1 MRSVVFI
8 YVANPVYSTLEEERI
23 AELTTE
29 AAGAPP
35 ADVGSGSVE
44 FQAFLASKFK
54 GGLSQAQA
62 LIRGDHDHASKN
74 TGVKRTATQAKSV
87 VAQRKRPP
95 PSTSD
100 SSSDDSLH
108 LNDESEDSEL

>member
-1 MRSVVFI
+1 VVFI

-44 FQAFLASKFK
+44 FQAFMASKFK
-54 GGLSQAQA
+54 GGLAQAQA
-62 LIRGDHDHASKN
+62 LITGDQAR
-74 TGVKRTATQAKSV
+74 VKRTQAKSV

-95 PSTSD
+95 DLNDDSDDSELSSSD
-100 SSSDDSLH
+100 SSSNDSLD

>member
-29 AAGAPP
+29 DAGAPP

-44 FQAFLASKFK
+44 FQAFMASKFK
-54 GGLSQAQA
+54 GGLAQAQA
-62 LIRGDHDHASKN
+62 LITGDHASKN

>member
-29 AAGAPP
+29 AAGAPL

-44 FQAFLASKFK
+44 FQAFMASKFK
-54 GGLSQAQA
+54 GGLAQAQA
-62 LIRGDHDHASKN
+62 LITGDRASKN
-74 TGVKRTATQAKSV
+74 AGVRRTQAKSV

>member
-44 FQAFLASKFK
+44 FQAFMASKFK
-54 GGLSQAQA
+54 GGLAQAQA
-62 LIRGDHDHASKN
+62 LITGDRASKN
-74 TGVKRTATQAKSV
+74 AGVRRTQANSV
-87 VAQRKRPP
+87 VAQRKRPL